1 MKRSFASAVSSC
13 SGSTARPASTAAPN
27 SSGNAAQPAAPSLRL
42 LAQLE
47 TTIAL
52 ASSANFRA
60 WRDRNQTYRTKSS
73 SSVVGNI
80 SSAVRFAFE
89 SSAEQPAAVDRTTS
103 FDILVSW
110 LYNQAENHSVEV
122 NEVKELLLQLI
133 DAEHRLYR
141 FKQLVAKADA
151 IPVEQLTPES
161 EADREVLRETLI
173 LVMTEQQKAKKTVM
187 QYITGQSTSSGE
199 RPAKSPRCE

>member
-1 MKRSFASAVSSC
+1 MKRSFPSAVSSC
-13 SGSTARPASTAAPN
+13 P
-27 SSGNAAQPAAPSLRL
+27 GNAAQSAAPSLRL
-42 LAQLE
+42 LALLE
-47 TTIAL
+47 TTIAS

-89 SSAEQPAAVDRTTS
+89 SSAQQPAAVDRTTS

-141 FKQLVAKADA
+141 FKKLVAKADA
-151 IPVEQLTPES
+151 IPLEELTPES

-187 QYITGQSTSSGE
+187 QYITGQSTSSAE
-199 RPAKSPRCE
+199 RAAKSPRCE